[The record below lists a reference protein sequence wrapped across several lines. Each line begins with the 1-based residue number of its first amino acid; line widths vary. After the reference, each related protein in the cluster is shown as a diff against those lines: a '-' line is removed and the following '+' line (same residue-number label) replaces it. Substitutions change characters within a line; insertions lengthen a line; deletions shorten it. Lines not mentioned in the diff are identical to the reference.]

1 MTMNLSELATA
12 VGSALIVALALLS
25 ITGSSLSS
33 GRKNWWTGRSQLTEW
48 FASAACAGWAGA
60 LLNSGVPEWA
70 SMCLVFCAVVAALRY
85 TQRADNLHD
94 GFTPGDTCGMLLL
107 GVITSA
113 AMLLSLTAPKA
124 VGAAALLATIVA
136 AYSAWNTALV
146 SPLTRMT
153 VLSPG
158 YSLGVLLAGIAWAL
172 AGATGGSHLVTAG
185 GGVLIIAGAAA
196 WVSGRRTVR
205 RRIR

>member
-1 MTMNLSELATA
+1 MSLSELSTA
-12 VGSALIVALALLS
+12 VGSALIVALALISLA
-25 ITGSSLSS
+25 GSSLNS
-33 GRKNWWTGRSQLTEW
+33 GRKNWWTGRSQLAEW
-48 FASAACAGWAGA
+48 CAAVACAGWAGA
-60 LLNSGVPEWA
+60 LLDSEVPEWA
-70 SMCLVFCAVVAALRY
+70 SMCLVFCGVVAAVRY

-107 GVITSA
+107 GVVTSA
-113 AMLLSLTAPKA
+113 LLFLSLSAPTT

-146 SPLTRMT
+146 SPLARMA

-158 YSLGVLLAGIAWAL
+158 YTLGVLFAGIAWSV
-172 AGATGGSHLVTAG
+172 AGATGGPHLVTAG
-185 GGVLIIAGAAA
+185 GAVLIIAGAAA
-196 WVSGRRTVR
+196 WVSGQRTVR